1 MPFLYPDTAPTTKDS
16 NMPNAIPH
24 EAFDLQYKWKSL
36 HQAIDS
42 LVKNQDGLEG
52 DFRKMAHMSRAGEDF
67 DLLNTYSTR
76 VHAISFDSDST
87 RIDRLL
93 NGGW

>member
-1 MPFLYPDTAPTTKDS
+1 MTS
-16 NMPNAIPH
+16 AIPH
-24 EAFDLQYKWKSL
+24 EAFDLQYKWKML

-42 LVKNQDGLEG
+42 LVGNQDGLEA
-52 DFRKMAHMSRAGEDF
+52 DLRKMAHMSRAGEDF

-76 VHAISFDSDST
+76 VHAISFDSDSA

-93 NGGW
+93 SGGW